1 MKLTLTSF
9 SFVAEN
15 ATICKE
21 AVACCFGLGPR
32 RTDAAANRVY
42 RSVKRCECVKSEED
56 CSDLC
61 NCHSYCGGKV
71 CGGVLKSTKGR
82 QGKKR
87 DPHVP

>member
-1 MKLTLTSF
+1 MKLTLTLF

-21 AVACCFGLGPR
+21 AAACCFGLGAR

-42 RSVKRCECVKSEED
+42 HSVKRCECVKSEED

-61 NCHSYCGGKV
+61 NCQLLWRES
-71 CGGVLKSTKGR
+71 LWWSTKKYQR
-82 QGKKR
+82 
-87 DPHVP
+87 